1 VLTLRAIGK
10 IRRGE
15 WTGPEAAAHF
25 DQVGRIHGLRETD
38 HYDPRAGGHADR
50 AGSGGEAVGGLK

>member
-1 VLTLRAIGK
+1 MHCGGGPKVRPLRATRRFGAFGVLTLRAIGK

-25 DQVGRIHGLRETD
+25 DSVARTHGLRE
-38 HYDPRAGGHADR
+38 DR
-50 AGSGGEAVGGLK
+50 PL